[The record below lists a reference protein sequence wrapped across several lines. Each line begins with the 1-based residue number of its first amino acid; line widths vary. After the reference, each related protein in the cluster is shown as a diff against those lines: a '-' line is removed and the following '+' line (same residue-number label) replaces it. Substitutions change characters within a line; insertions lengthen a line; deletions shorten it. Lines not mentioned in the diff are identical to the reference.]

1 MNGFTWPVAVKGYEW
16 RDMIPEPVLRAVKPG
31 LVRYFEPMDRD
42 HTGLFRAFA
51 EIELTK
57 DGIRSFANQ
66 YGQLGA
72 AVEILHGREGPMATL
87 PIQAMEHL
95 SEWQDQIGRMRE
107 ALGLWELVRSGEGG
121 QEEVESLRETLN
133 RHLLHHV
140 SVHMVQDIRHGGL
153 SLRKWPVS
161 LLGALWLQLAE
172 AVSGNKE
179 FRSCPTCG
187 KWFELSPDVARTNRL
202 FCSDKCRTRAYR
214 GRKEQ
219 AQKLAKKG
227 KSIKEI
233 AKELDSD
240 VKTVKGWIQSQQ
252 QGK

>member
-16 RDMIPEPVLRAVKPG
+16 LGFPGAGPMDWHLRAIQKWP
-31 LVRYFEPMDRD
+31 LRHYEPLKEY
-42 HTGLFRAFA
+42 TGLFWTFA
-51 EIELTK
+51 KVEPTK
-57 DGIRSFANQ
+57 EGVLAFANQ
-66 YGQLGA
+66 FGVLGA
-72 AVEILHGREGPMATL
+72 GPFVGMAKNIGWIERGESDDVLEDWEKEIPL
-87 PIQAMEHL
+87 
-95 SEWQDQIGRMRE
+95 MRK
-107 ALGLWELVRSGEGG
+107 AIALWERTQRGEVTD
-121 QEEVESLRETLN
+121 QEVQGLQHTINQELLN
-133 RHLLHHV
+133 TV
-140 SVHMVQDIRHGGL
+140 SVRLVPDVRHGGL
-153 SLRKWPVS
+153 TLRMRPFT

-187 KWFELSPDVARTNRL
+187 KWFELNPDIARTNRQ
-202 FCSDKCRTRAYR
+202 FCSDACRTRAYR

-233 AKELDSD
+233 AAEVDSD

-252 QGK
+252 